1 MTNTEIKIECVKQIE
16 KMVWTSNTGTD
27 EAETLLSVL
36 HEYEYTLV
44 RELAKKP
51 ATQDD
56 LHTMQQ
62 AIKDAE
68 NLLTAL
74 ETEEPEAM
82 RDWWHGIQPRNPSQV
97 MGNFL
102 SRVIVEMTVGVEEA
116 DGQESQEK

>member
-16 KMVWTSNTGTD
+16 QMVWTSNAGTD
-27 EAETLLSVL
+27 EADKLLSVL
-36 HEYEYTLV
+36 WEYEYTLV

-51 ATQDD
+51 ASADD
-56 LHTMQQ
+56 VHSMQQ

-82 RDWWHGIQPRNPSQV
+82 HDWWHGIQPRNPSQV

-102 SRVIVEMTVGVEEA
+102 SRVIVELT
-116 DGQESQEK
+116 DGIEDHEQESQA